1 MAKLKIKNNQ
11 GADMITE
18 TLTEQKVAFRPIAEN
33 EPDWLYDLRSRAW
46 DYFQEAEM
54 PSQVEHLWKY
64 TKPKWFMPKEIEKKM
79 SVLPVASEIKD
90 EEIAPLKPEFAAF
103 GCNHGDRITYT
114 QLSEELKSSGIV
126 FEDIQKAITNHPDLV
141 QKYLGRLIGYDFGKF
156 EALNMALFN
165 SGMFLYL
172 PPNIELEKPI
182 YMHRHPDDKYNI
194 PRLLVVVGDNS
205 KATIIDDYA
214 GKANDRPYNAN
225 CAVEI
230 FGGQNSQIRFVS
242 PQNLYKESRSY
253 VTQRAQIDQH
263 GRMFSIFVSLGSDV
277 SKFNLGTIL
286 NGQGAYS
293 QMLGILFGDEKQHFD
308 HHTMHHHKAGESF
321 SNIDF
326 KVVLK
331 DKALSAYTG
340 LIKIDEKTLNCEA
353 FQENR
358 NLLLNK
364 GARAES
370 IPELEILNDQVR
382 CSHGATVGPIDP
394 EMVFY
399 LKSRGYSTDEAVRT
413 IVAGFIEPLLTAVP
427 EDLRQMM
434 QNMVQFKLNNGT
446 GE

>member
-1 MAKLKIKNNQ
+1 
-11 GADMITE
+11 
-18 TLTEQKVAFRPIAEN
+18 
-33 EPDWLYDLRSRAW
+33 
-46 DYFQEAEM
+46 
-54 PSQVEHLWKY
+54 
-64 TKPKWFMPKEIEKKM
+64 
-79 SVLPVASEIKD
+79 
-90 EEIAPLKPEFAAF
+90 
-103 GCNHGDRITYT
+103 
-114 QLSEELKSSGIV
+114 
-126 FEDIQKAITNHPDLV
+126 
-141 QKYLGRLIGYDFGKF
+141 
-156 EALNMALFN
+156 MALFN
-165 SGMFLYL
+165 SGMFLYI
-172 PPNIELEKPI
+172 PTNMELEKPV
-182 YMHRHPDDKYNI
+182 YMHRHPDDKYNM

-205 KATIIDDYA
+205 RVTIIDDYA
-214 GKANDRPYNAN
+214 GKRNDKPYSANS
-225 CAVEI
+225 AVEI

-242 PQNLYKESRSY
+242 PQNLNKESRSY
-253 VTQRAQIDQH
+253 VTQRAQIGQH
-263 GRMFSIFVSLGSDV
+263 GRMFSIFVSLGADV
-277 SKFNLGTIL
+277 SKSKYNLGTIL
-286 NGQGAYS
+286 DGQGAYS

-308 HHTMHHHKAGESF
+308 HHTLHHHKAGESF

-340 LIKIDEKTLNCEA
+340 LIKIDENTLNCEA

-364 GARAES
+364 GPRAES

-413 IVAGFIEPLLTAVP
+413 IVSGFIEPLLNAVP

-446 GE
+446 GD